1 MKNKDLILVV
11 DDQINNLKVISSVLG
26 DTYSLSLA
34 QSGTKALEI
43 LKKVKPALILLDIMM
58 PGMNGFEVCE
68 KIKADEN
75 TKDIPVIFLTAK
87 TDIEDIVAGFD
98 YGAVDYITK
107 PFNMKELIV
116 RIQNHLNLANA
127 KAEIIRQKNEIAEY
141 NDQLIEAEKELTKE
155 NKEKDKFFSIIAHDL
170 NSPLMGLVGYIK
182 LINQKYD
189 DINDTK
195 KRAMLGRLLES
206 AESLQAL
213 IANLL
218 EWSRS
223 KRGKIQLK
231 PEMLNLADIAN
242 DVVMLLSNQSKEKNI
257 EIINSID
264 NEFLI
269 FADKNMLYTILRNLV
284 SNAVKFSYE
293 GGEILLEA
301 GIRANDTVFSV
312 ADKGMGIDEDGIK
325 KLFRI
330 DSDYSTLGTNN
341 EQGTGLGLILCKEF
355 VDNHNGSIWVESEK
369 GKGSTFYCAFPYKN
383 EH

>member
-301 GIRANDTVFSV
+301 GIRDNDTVFSV
-312 ADKGMGIDEDGIK
+312 ADKGMGIDDDGIK